1 MNVLSIAIETV
12 RKRLIEHVWCVHW
25 RANAV
30 LILCTAIST
39 SVAMRVLAGIY
50 AVLLPQD
57 TYAQT
62 LAATA
67 SMLPQHVFY
76 GSAAIATLGGA
87 VSLLHELRNQS
98 QTWNILNAVGHM
110 FAAQFAGL
118 LVYLLGLEWG
128 FSWPFALAACGVAG
142 WGGNKTIQ
150 LVNDRVISR
159 IFPDSPRQ

>member
-1 MNVLSIAIETV
+1 MRAILQFVGEAV
-12 RKRLIEHVWCVHW
+12 RTRFIRHIWCEHW
-25 RANAV
+25 RANAL

-50 AVLLPQD
+50 AALLPQES
-57 TYAQT
+57 YAQT

-87 VSLLHELRNQS
+87 VSLLHELREQS
-98 QTWNILNAVGHM
+98 QKWNILNAVGHM

-118 LVYLLGLEWG
+118 LVYLIGIEWG
-128 FSWPFALAACGVAG
+128 FHWPFALAACGVAG

-159 IFPDSPRQ
+159 IFPDGRT